1 MCLSDFIIYILADYF
16 LLQFYYN
23 RNVTNISSGCLKWR
37 WWQEVV
43 ETNNAEEK
51 MEDGFNGE

>member
-1 MCLSDFIIYILADYF
+1 MNVLKRVYYIIYSGQ
-16 LLQFYYN
+16 LLTRFVH
-23 RNVTNISSGCLKWR
+23 RNVTNISSGCLKRR